1 MKSAGFS
8 VRPSAAKRM
17 QYIDALRGVSI
28 LLVVLHH
35 VFAKMG
41 PVMALPQ
48 ALALRETFAS
58 FRMPLFFFLSGF
70 FAWKV
75 SSSWTRAK
83 LKSVISKKICAQII
97 GTTIFASAYFYCFH
111 EDIISGLENIGSGKY
126 WFTIVLFQMFLLY
139 LVVMFLT
146 SKGGKGVFTIAMSV
160 IALAA
165 YAIHIYA
172 TKDFNALIFKH
183 WSDALGW
190 ANLTYYFPYFV
201 LGLLIRQ
208 YEHLMNRI
216 LLNRLFTF
224 MVVAIFVSSILFIN
238 DMDYTTTGK
247 LLRLIPGISGVLT
260 LLTLFYMCRDYFD
273 SPRRIPVMMGYVGR
287 HTLDIYFLHYFF
299 IPDLAY
305 IPLSFYLQNPILPML
320 AVGLTVSLLI
330 TGLSLLTSSV
340 LCTSRTLEL
349 LLFGRNH
356 FKKGDDFLPKQV

>member
-1 MKSAGFS
+1 MKPETQSPVASAP
-8 VRPSAAKRM
+8 RRM

-70 FAWKV
+70 FAWKM
-75 SSSWTRAK
+75 STSWTATK
-83 LKSVISKKICAQII
+83 LKSVLSKKICAQII
-97 GTTIFASAYFYCFH
+97 GTTVFASAYFYCFH
-111 EDIISGLENIGSGKY
+111 EDIVTGLENIGSGKY
-126 WFTIVLFQMFLLY
+126 WFTVVLFQMFLLY
-139 LVVMFLT
+139 IAVMFLT
-146 SKGGKGVFTIAMSV
+146 SKGGKGLFAIVMST
-160 IALAA
+160 IALAV
-165 YAIHIYA
+165 YIIHIYA
-172 TKDFNALIFKH
+172 TKDFNAIIFKH

-201 LGLLIRQ
+201 LGLLVRQ
-208 YEHLMNRI
+208 YETLMNRL

-224 MVVAIFVSSILFIN
+224 AVVTIFLSSILFIN
-238 DMDYTTTGK
+238 DMNYTTTGK
-247 LLRLIPGISGVLT
+247 LLRLLPGISGVLT
-260 LLTLFYMCRDYFD
+260 LLALFYRCRDYFD
-273 SPRRIPVMMGYVGR
+273 STRRIPVIMSYVGR

-320 AVGLTVSLLI
+320 AVGLTVSCLI

-340 LCTSRTLEL
+340 ICTSRTLEL
-349 LLFGRNH
+349 LLFGRKH
-356 FKKGDDFLPKQV
+356 FKKQGDFLPKQA